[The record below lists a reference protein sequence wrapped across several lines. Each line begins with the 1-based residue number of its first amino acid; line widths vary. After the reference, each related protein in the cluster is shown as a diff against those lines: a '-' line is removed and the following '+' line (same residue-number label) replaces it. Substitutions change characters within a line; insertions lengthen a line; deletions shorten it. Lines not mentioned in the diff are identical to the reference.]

1 MAAAFDDLAHMAQC
15 DPAFGDFPMDFAYGM
30 AVRQPGETNG
40 ALYTRADAAMYAN
53 KREVESADR
62 ASRDKTSSMRYNTDK

>member
-1 MAAAFDDLAHMAQC
+1 
-15 DPAFGDFPMDFAYGM
+15 MDFAYGM